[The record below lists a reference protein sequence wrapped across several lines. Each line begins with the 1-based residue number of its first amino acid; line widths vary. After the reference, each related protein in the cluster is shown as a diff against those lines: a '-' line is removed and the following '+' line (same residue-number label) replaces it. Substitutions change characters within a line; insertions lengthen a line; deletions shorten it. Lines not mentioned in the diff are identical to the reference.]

1 MKFPA
6 ISKDKKEPDALA
18 LAKGNPALEAAV
30 LRARKI
36 LHRKALMAAAAS
48 SMPIP
53 GLDWAA
59 DAALLTRLLPQVS
72 HEFGLTPDQIE
83 ALHPEQRE
91 HVRKAI
97 AMVGSVMIGKFIT
110 RDMVMKLATSIGV
123 RMSSKQIAK
132 FVPFAGQALSATI
145 GYAALR
151 YLGEQHLRECVK
163 VAKQVPSALPNNA
176 QTPPI
181 LQQ

>member
-1 MKFPA
+1 MKFPSF
-6 ISKDKKEPDALA
+6 SKDKKEADALA

-30 LRARKI
+30 LRGRKI

-48 SMPIP
+48 SVPIP

-72 HEFGLTPDQIE
+72 QEFGLTADQIE

-91 HVRKAI
+91 HVRKAV
-97 AMVGSVMIGKFIT
+97 AVVGSVMIGKFIT
-110 RDMVMKLATSIGV
+110 RDMIMKLAASVGM
-123 RMSSKQIAK
+123 RMSSKQVAK
-132 FVPFAGQALSATI
+132 FVPFAGQAISATI

-163 VAKQVPSALPNNA
+163 VAKHANLVLPL
-176 QTPPI
+176 PGKS
-181 LQQ
+181 